1 MAKNKVVSDPANSQ
15 VDKERLISLVERI
28 ERINEEI
35 SGLTEDRK
43 DIMLEAKSAGFDT
56 KAINHVIKL
65 RKKNA
70 SEREME
76 EELFTTY
83 EHAVGL

>member
-1 MAKNKVVSDPANSQ
+1 MSNTEVGGLNTD
-15 VDKERLISLVERI
+15 RLKSIIERI
-28 ERINEEI
+28 EQVNEEI
-35 SGLTEDRK
+35 AGLTSDRK

-56 KAINHVIKL
+56 KAITHVIKL

-76 EELFTTY
+76 EALFTTY

>member
-1 MAKNKVVSDPANSQ
+1 MVKNKVISNPASSQ
-15 VDKERLISLVERI
+15 VDKDRLISLVERI
-28 ERINEEI
+28 EHINEEI
-35 SGLTEDRK
+35 ADLTEDRK

-70 SEREME
+70 SERELE